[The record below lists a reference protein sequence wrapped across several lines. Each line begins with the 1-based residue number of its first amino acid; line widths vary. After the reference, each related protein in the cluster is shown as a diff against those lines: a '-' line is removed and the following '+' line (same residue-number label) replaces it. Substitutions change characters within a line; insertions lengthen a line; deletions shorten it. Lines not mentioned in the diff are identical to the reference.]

1 MNKVARYAAA
11 YGLWIVDLGLSAW
24 LFLITRSALI
34 AIMAMSSSAGEFQ
47 YTKTVNLVDRIFTVV
62 LGLGWLLLSIFTE
75 EYYRS
80 SALKNELFK
89 RFARVTGPLLLVIF
103 IIDLLIFWL
112 QGISADLWFRWLILA
127 AELVLG
133 LVLVVSGRIS
143 DTNKSN

>member
-1 MNKVARYAAA
+1 MNKVIRYATA

-24 LFLITRSALI
+24 LFFISRSTLI
-34 AIMAMSSSAGEFQ
+34 AILAMSSNVGDFQ

-62 LGLGWLLLSIFTE
+62 LGLGWLVLAIFIE
-75 EYYRS
+75 ENFRS
-80 SALKNELFK
+80 NALKDDLFK
-89 RFARVTGPLLLVIF
+89 RFARVTGPLLLIIF
-103 IIDLLIFWL
+103 VIDLVLFWL
-112 QGISADLWFRWLILA
+112 QGIGPDLWFRWLILA